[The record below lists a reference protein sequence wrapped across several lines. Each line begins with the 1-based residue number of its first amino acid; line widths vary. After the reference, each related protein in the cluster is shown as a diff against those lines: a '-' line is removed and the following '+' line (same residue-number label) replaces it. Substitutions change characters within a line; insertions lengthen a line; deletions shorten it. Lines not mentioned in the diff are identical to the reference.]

1 MHQKYGFCKYK
12 ESCTKKHL
20 NEECKDLTCKSKGSC
35 DKRHPK
41 LCKRYTQEKSCPFG
55 ETCGYLHKEKE
66 KSPEETKL
74 MTRIEQLEAVVK
86 EKSTAEMKME
96 DAVRGLEKVVKAM
109 SRKVIC
115 LEKEIIS
122 IKDNNKIDVS
132 KEL

>member
-1 MHQKYGFCKYK
+1 MHQKYRFCKYK

-20 NEECKDLTCKSKGSC
+20 NEECKDLTCKSRVSC

-86 EKSTAEMKME
+86 EKSTAEVKME
-96 DAVRGLEKVVKAM
+96 QAVRDWKKW
-109 SRKVIC
+109 
-115 LEKEIIS
+115 
-122 IKDNNKIDVS
+122 
-132 KEL
+132 